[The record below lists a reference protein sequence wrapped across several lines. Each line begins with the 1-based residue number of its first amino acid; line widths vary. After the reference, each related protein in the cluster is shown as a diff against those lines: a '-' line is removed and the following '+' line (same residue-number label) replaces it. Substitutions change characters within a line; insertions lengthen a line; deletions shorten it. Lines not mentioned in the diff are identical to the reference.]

1 MFAVF
6 LLLSQRGRLSKA
18 TAMTLA
24 ELADLSQVI
33 SCGVVFISVIFLARQ
48 LHQTEINQQALI
60 QQGRAARIS
69 TLSQQMAQHGVSE
82 AWEKGIY
89 GNPISLSELHQFRY
103 LCRAMFMSAEDSFF
117 QYQRRVLH
125 EEGFESFRKSIEVMM
140 RLPGLQA
147 MWNESSDMYGAKF
160 AKFMNEMVAR
170 SPVETDVDEL
180 THWMAAVEA
189 AKRKD
194 LRSS

>member
-1 MFAVF
+1 
-6 LLLSQRGRLSKA
+6 
-18 TAMTLA
+18 MTLA
-24 ELADLSQVI
+24 DLADLSQVI
-33 SCGVVFISVIFLARQ
+33 SCGIVFISVIFLARQ
-48 LHQTEINQQALI
+48 LHQAEINQQALI

-69 TLSQQMAQHGVSE
+69 TLSQQMAQDGVSR

-117 QYQRRVLH
+117 QYRRKVLH

-147 MWNESSDMYGAKF
+147 MWRQTAPMYGANF
-160 AKFMNEMVAR
+160 AKFMNDVVAR
-170 SPVETDVDEL
+170 VPVDTDVDEL
-180 THWMAAVEA
+180 THWMATVEA

-194 LRSS
+194 SAGTY

>member
-1 MFAVF
+1 
-6 LLLSQRGRLSKA
+6 
-18 TAMTLA
+18 MTLS

-33 SCGVVFISVIFLARQ
+33 SCGIVFISVIFLARQ
-48 LHQTEINQQALI
+48 LHQAEINQQALI

-89 GNPISLSELHQFRY
+89 GHPISLSELHQFRY

-117 QYQRRVLH
+117 QYERRVLH
-125 EEGFESFRKSIEVMM
+125 EEGYESFRKSIEVMM

-147 MWNESSDMYGAKF
+147 MWIESAPMYGTKF
-160 AKFMNEMVAR
+160 ATFMNDVVAR
-170 SPVETDVDEL
+170 APVETDADEL
-180 THWMAAVEA
+180 ERWSRAVDA
-189 AKRKD
+189 AKNKD
-194 LRSS
+194 AR

>member
-1 MFAVF
+1 
-6 LLLSQRGRLSKA
+6 
-18 TAMTLA
+18 MTLA

-33 SCGVVFISVIFLARQ
+33 SCGIVFLSVIFLARQ
-48 LHQTEINQQALI
+48 LHQAEINQQALI

-89 GNPISLSELHQFRY
+89 GHPISLSELHQFRY

-117 QYQRRVLH
+117 QYRRKVLH
-125 EEGFESFRKSIEVMM
+125 AEGFESFHKSIEVTM

-147 MWNESSDMYGAKF
+147 MWRQTAAMYGTDF
-160 AKFMNEMVAR
+160 ARFMNEIVAR
-170 SPVETDVDEL
+170 ASVENDTDEL
-180 THWMAAVEA
+180 AHWMAAVDA
-189 AKRKD
+189 AKKKGGAGR
-194 LRSS
+194 